1 MKMKAINPVRLIL
14 FFVVM
19 LFLGGSTFAQ
29 QDTLTIEKCIDI
41 ALKNNPQLRIAENS
55 YELSSSNLTGV
66 RSALFP
72 QISLQ
77 SSFAKNGGT
86 FFFGP
91 TARPAD
97 YENYAVG
104 FQAQQLVFDFGK
116 TFSRVSA
123 TADLKNASL
132 QDLIS
137 AKQNLILNTYL
148 AYFSYLQAERIQ
160 KVNLE
165 SLLQAKEHLDQ
176 AEKFY
181 EVGKK
186 PQFDVLKAKT
196 DEANAKV
203 NLITSQNN
211 LIVSKLQLE
220 NVLNTK
226 LGDNFQLKDNLELS
240 KDTVSL
246 DNAMRISYL
255 NRPELIGGKYRV
267 EANKSF
273 VTSAWTANLPTIS
286 ATGGYTWR
294 GYALNQ
300 NFLNSWNVGLS
311 FSLPLFQGFAL
322 DAGID
327 QAKANLNIAEAQY
340 DYSLQTVNLDVQQQY
355 ASVKLALAKI
365 DATKSLVQQAEEA
378 FKLAEARYKEEV
390 GSPIEITDAQVT
402 LLNAQ
407 MTHIQS
413 LYDYQVAYV
422 RLQKAMGV
430 LR

>member
-196 DEANAKV
+196 DEANARV

-246 DNAMRISYL
+246 DNAMKISYL
-255 NRPELIGGKYRV
+255 NRPELIGSKYRL

>member
-1 MKMKAINPVRLIL
+1 MKKNNLARTTFIFIVSLL
-14 FFVVM
+14 FNRIS
-19 LFLGGSTFAQ
+19 LAQ
-29 QDTLTIEKCIDI
+29 GDTLTIEKCVDI
-41 ALKNNPQLRIAENS
+41 ALKNNPQLRIAQSS
-55 YELSSSNLTGV
+55 YDLSSSNLTGM
-66 RSALFP
+66 RSSLFP

-77 SSFAKNGGT
+77 SSYAKNGGT

-91 TARPAD
+91 TARPAN

-116 TFSRVSA
+116 TFSRISA
-123 TADLKNASL
+123 TSDLKDASE
-132 QDLIS
+132 QDLVF
-137 AKQNLILNTYL
+137 AKQSLILSTYI

-160 KVNLE
+160 EVNLE
-165 SLLQAKEHLDQ
+165 SLKQAKEHLDQ

-181 EVGKK
+181 DVGKK
-186 PQFDVLKAKT
+186 PQFDVLKART
-196 DEANAKV
+196 DEANARV

-226 LGDNFQLKDNLELS
+226 LGDRIHLKDNLELS

-246 DNAMRISYL
+246 DNALKISYM
-255 NRPELIGGKYRV
+255 NRPELIGNKYRV
-267 EANKSF
+267 EASKSF

-294 GYALNQ
+294 GYALNE
-300 NFLNSWNVGLS
+300 NFLNSWNVGLN
-311 FSLPLFQGFAL
+311 FTLPIFQGFAL

-340 DYSLQTVNLDVQQQY
+340 DYSLQAVNLDVQQQY
-355 ASVKLALAKI
+355 VSVKLALAKI

-390 GSPIEITDAQVT
+390 GSPIEITDARVT

-407 MTHIQS
+407 TTYIQS

-430 LR
+430 LK

>member
-14 FFVVM
+14 FFVTV

-55 YELSSSNLTGV
+55 YELSASNLTGV
-66 RSALFP
+66 RSVLFP

-77 SSFAKNGGT
+77 SSYAKNGGT

-123 TADLKNASL
+123 TADLKDASL

-137 AKQNLILNTYL
+137 AKQNLILSTYL

-196 DEANAKV
+196 DEANANV

-246 DNAMRISYL
+246 DNAMKISYL
-255 NRPELIGGKYRV
+255 NRPELIGSKYRV

-407 MTHIQS
+407 MTYIQS
-413 LYDYQVAYV
+413 LYDYQVSNV
-422 RLQKAMGV
+422 RLQKAMGI
-430 LR
+430 LK

>member
-300 NFLNSWNVGLS
+300 NFLNSWNIGLS

>member
-300 NFLNSWNVGLS
+300 NFLNSWNIGLS

-407 MTHIQS
+407 MTYIQS

-422 RLQKAMGV
+422 RLQKAMGI
-430 LR
+430 LK

>member
-1 MKMKAINPVRLIL
+1 MKAINPVRLIL
-14 FFVVM
+14 FFVTV

-55 YELSSSNLTGV
+55 YELSASNLTGV
-66 RSALFP
+66 RSVLFP

-77 SSFAKNGGT
+77 SSYAKNGGT

-123 TADLKNASL
+123 TADLKDASL

-137 AKQNLILNTYL
+137 AKQNLILSTYL

-300 NFLNSWNVGLS
+300 NFLNSWNIGLS

-422 RLQKAMGV
+422 RLQKAMGI
-430 LR
+430 LK

>member
-1 MKMKAINPVRLIL
+1 MKAFNPVRLIL
-14 FFVVM
+14 FFAAV
-19 LFLGGSTFAQ
+19 LFLGGSAFAQ

-66 RSALFP
+66 RSVLFP

-77 SSFAKNGGT
+77 SNYAKNGGT

-123 TADLKNASL
+123 TADLKDASL

-137 AKQNLILNTYL
+137 AKQNLILSTYL

-211 LIVSKLQLE
+211 LIISKLQLE

-226 LGDNFQLKDNLELS
+226 LGDNFQLRDNLELS

-246 DNAMRISYL
+246 DNALKISYL
-255 NRPELIGGKYRV
+255 NRPELIGSKYRV

-273 VTSAWTANLPTIS
+273 VTAVWTANLPTIS

-390 GSPIEITDAQVT
+390 GSPIEITDARVT

-407 MTHIQS
+407 TIYIQS
-413 LYDYQVAYV
+413 LYDYQVANV
-422 RLQKAMGV
+422 RLQKAMGI
-430 LR
+430 LK

>member
-1 MKMKAINPVRLIL
+1 MKMRAFKFSKWIL
-14 FFVVM
+14 NIAVV
-19 LFLGGSTFAQ
+19 LLTAGSLVAQ
-29 QDTLTIEKCIDI
+29 QDTLTIEKCVDI
-41 ALKNNPQLRIAENS
+41 AVKNNPQLRIAENS
-55 YELSSSNLTGV
+55 YELSASNLTGV

-77 SSFAKNGGT
+77 SSYAKNGGT

-97 YENYAVG
+97 YENYAIG

-123 TADLKNASL
+123 TSDLQDASQ

-137 AKQNLILNTYL
+137 AKQNLILSTYI
-148 AYFSYLQAERIQ
+148 AYFSYLQAERLQ
-160 KVNLE
+160 QVNLE
-165 SLLQAKEHLDQ
+165 SDLQAKEHLDQ

-196 DEANAKV
+196 DEANARV

-226 LGDNFQLKDNLELS
+226 LSDNFRLKDNLEVG
-240 KDTVSL
+240 KDTISL
-246 DNAMRISYL
+246 ESALKISFA

-311 FSLPLFQGFAL
+311 FSLPIFQGFAL

-340 DYSLQTVNLDVQQQY
+340 DFALQTVNMDVQQQY
-355 ASVKLALAKI
+355 SSVKLALAKI

-407 MTHIQS
+407 TTYIQS

-430 LR
+430 LK